1 MFLKIEHDLKFTY
14 DDYISESWVELRM
27 EPKTNEEQT
36 VNSYYLAVGPR
47 AKVFR
52 YEDWSGNTVRHFSVS
67 EYHREIEV
75 QTRSI
80 VETKPP
86 RVDLD
91 QVTEPPPAKGDVG
104 EFMDYVSFDGPITRS
119 AALRTLFKSAE
130 LNGFASLGERVR
142 RLGELVHDRIEYK
155 ANVTAYHSA
164 IDEALSHGAG
174 VCQDMAQ
181 IYIGLLRLAGIPA
194 RYVNGYLHVER
205 ADGAASESHAWAEFH
220 SKEHGWV
227 GYDPTGN
234 ILPGERHVVVAT
246 GRHYDEVPPNRGVY
260 RGNAKESL
268 KAEVRTHEVPAP
280 SVSAFRE
287 EIREIAVPVYTEI
300 PGRRSTGP
308 LVDQAEQET
317 QQQQ

>member
-1 MFLKIEHDLKFTY
+1 MFLKIEHDLKLTY

-27 EPKTNEEQT
+27 EPQTNEAQT

-52 YEDWSGNTVRHFSVS
+52 YEDWTGNTVRHFSVS

-75 QTRSI
+75 QTKSI

-86 RVDLD
+86 KVELNRVS
-91 QVTEPPPAKGDVG
+91 EPLTPKAEVG
-104 EFMDYVSFDGPITRS
+104 ALLDYVNFDGPITRS
-119 AALRTLFKSAE
+119 AALRSLFKSAD
-130 LNGFASLGERVR
+130 LDGAASLGERVD
-142 RLGELVHDRIEYK
+142 RLGRHVHDRIEYK
-155 ANVTAYHSA
+155 SNVTSYHSA
-164 IDEALSHGAG
+164 IDEALSHEAG
-174 VCQDMAQ
+174 VCQDIAQ
-181 IYIGLLRLAGIPA
+181 IFIGLLRLSGIPA
-194 RYVNGYLHVER
+194 RYVNGYLHVNR
-205 ADGAASESHAWAEFH
+205 DDGAASESHAWAEFY

-234 ILPGERHVVVAT
+234 ILPGEGHVVVAT

-260 RGNAKESL
+260 RGSSKESL
-268 KAEVRTHEVPAP
+268 EAQVRTREIPAP

-287 EIREIAVPVYTEI
+287 EIREIPVPVYTEI
-300 PGRRSTGP
+300 PGRRSSAV
-308 LVDQAEQET
+308 LVDQADQES